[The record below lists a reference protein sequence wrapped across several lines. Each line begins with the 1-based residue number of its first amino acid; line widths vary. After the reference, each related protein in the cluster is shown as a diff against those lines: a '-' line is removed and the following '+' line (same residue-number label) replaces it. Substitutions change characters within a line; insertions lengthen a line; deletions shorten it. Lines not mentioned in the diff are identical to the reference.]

1 MSLPRD
7 IEAAYAT
14 LEVDPGTPAD
24 QVRRAY
30 KRLVHLFDPES
41 PVVYG
46 LYTREEALALVARIE
61 AAWRTLDGARRGPAP
76 ASGAAGES
84 PSTVLTP
91 VIEDPLAALGVA
103 PDAPLTGTTIARVRT
118 LLGVQLEDIADRTK
132 IGMFTLRAIERDAY
146 GDLPAQV
153 YLKGFLKQIA
163 QMLRLDADRLT
174 RDYLGACAAWNRDNR
189 R

>member
-1 MSLPRD
+1 MSLPPEIR
-7 IEAAYAT
+7 AAYAT

-30 KRLVHLFDPES
+30 KRLVHLFGPES

-46 LYTREEALALVARIE
+46 LYTHDEATALVARIE
-61 AAWRTLDGARRGPAP
+61 AAWRTLDGSRRSS
-76 ASGAAGES
+76 ASPGGGS
-84 PSTVLTP
+84 DRPPSTVLTP
-91 VIEDPLAALGVA
+91 VIEDPLEALKMA

-118 LLGVQLEDIADRTK
+118 LLSVSLEDIADRTK

-146 GDLPAQV
+146 GDLPAKV

-163 QMLRLDADRLT
+163 QILRLDAERLT
-174 RDYLGACAAWNRDNR
+174 RDYLGAYDAWNRDNR